1 MRARLELGRY
11 VLAEDYLL
19 AQHGREV
26 LRREVDN
33 ALVKSEALILPT
45 LPIVPPMLGDD
56 SLTIDG
62 ETDSVRA
69 LTLRLTQLFDLTGHP
84 AISLPCG
91 RIDGIPIGI
100 QLIGRRHATN
110 ELLTL
115 AKQVESVINV

>member
-1 MRARLELGRY
+1 
-11 VLAEDYLL
+11 
-19 AQHGREV
+19 
-26 LRREVDN
+26 
-33 ALVKSEALILPT
+33 
-45 LPIVPPMLGDD
+45 
-56 SLTIDG
+56 LTIDG

-91 RIDGIPIGI
+91 RVDGIPIGI
-100 QLIGRRHATN
+100 QLVGRRHATN

>member
-56 SLTIDG
+56 SVTIDG